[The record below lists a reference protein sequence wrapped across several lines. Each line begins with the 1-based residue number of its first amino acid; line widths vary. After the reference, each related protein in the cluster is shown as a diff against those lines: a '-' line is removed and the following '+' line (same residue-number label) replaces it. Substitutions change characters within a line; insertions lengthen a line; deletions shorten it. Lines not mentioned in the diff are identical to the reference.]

1 VSLPHG
7 AAATKTIVH
16 AVARRAA
23 SLATDDTDDG
33 VEDEESDVAGKR
45 KIAAGAC
52 GHGVEANARRA
63 VVVDVVFFFSSP
75 SSLSPPR
82 PSVLLSPPVLV
93 AGEDGDEPVGASNAP
108 PLSSGAAEATSPA
121 TFAVHARPKRNAFW
135 ARAA

>member
-1 VSLPHG
+1 
-7 AAATKTIVH
+7 VH

-23 SLATDDTDDG
+23 SLATDDTDDD

-52 GHGVEANARRA
+52 GHGVEANARSDA
-63 VVVDVVFFFSSP
+63 VVVVVVVVFFFSSP